1 MPAGK
6 LRLSLQHS
14 LVEVAL
20 FYHVVPSMSFG
31 IELTRFVCLHRCMVA
46 VSGIAFTE
54 FLGLTDN
61 ALKAGTL
68 DYNFP
73 LAPLIA
79 TQAVV
84 MGFDEITR
92 LNGWQETGYVSLHL
106 HLYRNR

>member
-1 MPAGK
+1 
-6 LRLSLQHS
+6 
-14 LVEVAL
+14 
-20 FYHVVPSMSFG
+20 
-31 IELTRFVCLHRCMVA
+31 MVA

-84 MGFDEITR
+84 MGFVEITR
-92 LNGWQETGYVSLHL
+92 LNGWQETGSVSPHHLLHL
-106 HLYRNR
+106 FGHNACLLDMKTEDWCRFVPSLAL